1 MVITP
6 VFETG
11 IQGSIPCKNICEF
24 DIISVSS
31 VGRASV
37 LWAEGLGFEPQI
49 ENNLVS
55 FKVKHLLLRAG
66 EVSSTLTSDI
76 GSTELSQLV

>member
-1 MVITP
+1 MTKI
-6 VFETG
+6 ENDLELLG
-11 IQGSIPCKNICEF
+11 IVN
-24 DIISVSS
+24 IISCSS

-37 LWAEGLGFEPQI
+37 LWAEGLGFDPQR

-66 EVSSTLTSDI
+66 EVSSILTSDI
-76 GSTELSQLV
+76 GEYGKSQLV

>member
-11 IQGSIPCKNICEF
+11 IRGSIPRKNICEF

-37 LWAEGLGFEPQI
+37 LWAEGLGFDPQI
-49 ENNLVS
+49 ENLFF
-55 FKVKHLLLRAG
+55 FKSYYLIFYLF
-66 EVSSTLTSDI
+66 
-76 GSTELSQLV
+76 